1 MQLPVVTLA
10 LLLAACSRADRP
22 ASITAPSAAKVAAPP
37 TLPKVTTGNL
47 CDAYSG
53 GGADAIYS
61 GKRYTLV
68 GKVVSLNLDAGA
80 SQVVLGSKLQPVVVT
95 GIDPGATNALVIDGP
110 IEIDCTITGA
120 VAEIPRA
127 YCGPNGQPRP
137 VSPPP

>member
-22 ASITAPSAAKVAAPP
+22 ASTTAPSAAKAAEP
-37 TLPKVTTGNL
+37 LPKIATGNL
-47 CDAYSG
+47 FDAYAG
-53 GGADAIYS
+53 GGADATYS

-95 GIDPGATNALVIDGP
+95 GIDPGAASALVIDGP